1 MHRILYINV
10 MKKYIILF
18 YFIQSNTRY
27 LGLVNNQKAL
37 ISHLLFLFFS
47 FFFFFWG
54 GGDPVKDQLKKR
66 SFLSSQSASVLCKLW
81 PSQV

>member
-37 ISHLLFLFFS
+37 ISHLFFLFFS
-47 FFFFFWG
+47 FFFWGAGGG
-54 GGDPVKDQLKKR
+54 GGDPLKDQFKKGA
-66 SFLSSQSASVLCKLW
+66 F
-81 PSQV
+81 

>member
-37 ISHLLFLFFS
+37 ISHLLFLFF
-47 FFFFFWG
+47 FFFFWG
-54 GGDPVKDQLKKR
+54 GDPVKDKLKKGA
-66 SFLSSQSASVLCKLW
+66 F
-81 PSQV
+81 